1 MIQPVEQPTQGT
13 ALIATVSAAANFGQH
28 TASMRLPPTVHSWKS
43 THLLTMSTVGTT
55 KENQFIEVA
64 KTTMRGA
71 ESGVVVRVQSRTAAS
86 TDIRLLNVLGRDFVT
101 LRGLKRTSDITSIH
115 TAIRLRRVPHGVSLI
130 VVGGT
135 GMKLDLK
142 SAVPGAVFAH
152 LQAGYVGQTASA
164 PTATDSKSSIQSV
177 VLREVKTRARE
188 NRPRPT
194 APIARAALRT
204 VLGPTRRR
212 KRRIF
217 AMCAED

>member
-1 MIQPVEQPTQGT
+1 MTQPVEQLTQGT
-13 ALIATVSAAANFGQH
+13 GLIGIVSAAASFGQH
-28 TASMRLPPTVHSWKS
+28 IVSMRPPPTIHSWKS
-43 THLLTMSTVGTT
+43 TALLIMSAVGTT

-64 KTTMRGA
+64 KTTTHGG
-71 ESGVVVRVQSRTAAS
+71 ESGMVVRIESPTVAS
-86 TDIRLLNVLGRDFVT
+86 TDIPLLNVLGQDFVT
-101 LRGLKRTSDITSIH
+101 PRGLKRTSDITSIH
-115 TAIRLRRVPHGVSLI
+115 TAIPLRKVPHGVSLI

-164 PTATDSKSSIQSV
+164 PIATDSKSSIQSV
-177 VLREVKTRARE
+177 APREVKPSARE
-188 NRPRPT
+188 NRSRVI

-204 VLGPTRRR
+204 ALGPTRRR
-212 KRRIF
+212 KRRTF